1 MDLEEIERLHNSG
14 KMPDWYY
21 YQVNGKSAWENYA
34 EQFNKISKKNQI
46 ERELEIYKAKR
57 KAEIEA
63 ELEAE
68 LEKQIEEKAAPEIEK
83 VLDKLLADWQ

>member
-1 MDLEEIERLHNSG
+1 MDIETIERLHNSG
-14 KMPDWYY
+14 KMPDWIY
-21 YQVNGKSAWENYA
+21 YQMNGKSAWENYA

-46 ERELEIYKAKR
+46 DRELEIYKAKR

-68 LEKQIEEKAAPEIEK
+68 LEKQIEEKAVPEIEK
-83 VLDKLLADWQ
+83 ALDKLLADWQ

>member
-1 MDLEEIERLHNSG
+1 MDLEEIEKLHNSG

-34 EQFNKISKKNQI
+34 EQFNKISKKKQI

-57 KAEIEA
+57 KAEID
-63 ELEAE
+63 AE